1 MFMMFMHERIIYFK
15 IFIILNYYE
24 LLNILNCILMIKY
37 LIINKNI
44 YVFDIIVEFI
54 QILYLNQ

>member
-1 MFMMFMHERIIYFK
+1 MHERIIYFK